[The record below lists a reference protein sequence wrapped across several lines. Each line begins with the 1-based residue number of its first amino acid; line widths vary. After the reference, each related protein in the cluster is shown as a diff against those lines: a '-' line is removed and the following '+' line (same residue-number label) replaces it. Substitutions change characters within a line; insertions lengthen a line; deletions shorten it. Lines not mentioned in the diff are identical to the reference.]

1 MPSKDEMKLA
11 RMFKKELLVEEKRMT
26 KIYSERYKEKQSP
39 KSKEKHRERSKQ
51 WKADNKDKIRAYN
64 KKYVANQKKNET
76 PEQRVIRLQKG
87 TEWRNKNRQRIL
99 ARQREL
105 RAAMTPK
112 EREDLYERQKLSAIK
127 SHGKRLAAQR
137 AYREKHREAIRAY
150 KKQWRLDNPDKVQ
163 AYSDKSNAKQKAKL
177 IKEKEDG

>member
-39 KSKEKHRERSKQ
+39 KSKEKHRERSNQ

-76 PEQRVIRLQKG
+76 PEQRK
-87 TEWRNKNRQRIL
+87 
-99 ARQREL
+99 
-105 RAAMTPK
+105 
-112 EREDLYERQKLSAIK
+112 DLYERQKLSAIK